1 MIARVIFIAILIASS
16 LNSIGQTALSD
27 STKRVVAEL
36 STFETIMQEVMY
48 LCEGGVGPTYKP
60 KVYSTFERLVQV
72 ASEDELIEL
81 CHSKNA
87 LVACYALKA
96 LLEKGSKQVL
106 AVIGSLEDS
115 RIRVEEVNDDIIE
128 TPEIFI
134 WMIDEALYYQS
145 YRDFGFSLDE
155 ISTLKKYRETR
166 VKIIKAESDEEIRQW
181 EKNNR

>member
-1 MIARVIFIAILIASS
+1 MIARVIFFAILIISS
-16 LNSIGQTALSD
+16 LTSVSQTALSD
-27 STKRVVAEL
+27 STRIVVAEL

-48 LCEGGVGPTYKP
+48 HGEGGVGPTYKP

-72 ASEDELIEL
+72 ATEDELIEL
-81 CHSKNA
+81 CNSKNA

-96 LLEKGSKQVL
+96 LLEKGSTQIL
-106 AVIGSLEDS
+106 TVIGSLEDS

-145 YRDFGFSLDE
+145 YKDFGFSPIE
-155 ISTLKKYRETR
+155 ISTLKKFREDR
-166 VKIIKAESDEEIRQW
+166 VKIIKAESDEEIKQW